1 MALRLGCFGKFFAR
15 PFADSLDRTQQHF
28 LAEIAHLT
36 QYLFELAVVGNGLLI
51 KLSLLLGKSYCVG
64 LGSDLAS
71 PAPGIGWVMGEA
83 SLADP
88 GQSKQLFFGLFVASS
103 DPPHCGGRVSM
114 VPHAVIPLFLY
125 E

>member
-1 MALRLGCFGKFFAR
+1 MSLLVRIARRLGCFGKFFAR

-51 KLSLLLGKSYCVG
+51 KLCLLLGKSYCDR

-71 PAPGIGWVMGEA
+71 PAPGIGWLMLVPA
-83 SLADP
+83 FPDP
-88 GQSKQLFFGLFVASS
+88 VQSK
-103 DPPHCGGRVSM
+103 H
-114 VPHAVIPLFLY
+114 LFLDLFHAPPGRPP
-125 E
+125 